1 MNKVSSIKKIEWTNL
16 TDQTR
21 FRLNEISKIENY
33 FNQEIKERKLNS
45 KKSYKYVATFDYM
58 DKILFVLSATS
69 GGVSII
75 SFATVIGTP
84 VGIATANFNLIF
96 SLTTGITKKL
106 LSITRNFKK
115 ILILAKSKL
124 NTLNL

>member
-1 MNKVSSIKKIEWTNL
+1 
-16 TDQTR
+16 
-21 FRLNEISKIENY
+21 
-33 FNQEIKERKLNS
+33 
-45 KKSYKYVATFDYM
+45 M
-58 DKILFVLSATS
+58 DNILIVLFVAS